1 MRKGNKMGKLCGNS
15 ILQHLKCQT
24 KSLCF
29 TRQWKEAKGE
39 AQRVLTDGRTE
50 AAPGPPPRAG
60 ARAGGAD
67 GGSVVKYLAGCLT
80 RSECSKCSLLLPP
93 PSHPRH
99 AGLSHSYERAKLF
112 LPRAFPASCALFP
125 LFLSPR
131 SFPSLSAA
139 SCDPWPSSFPSPLC
153 VSLEASR
160 WSSSEHSTRF
170 VAASLVFNIFFF
182 YLLGIFLPAH
192 EYVNFTRAG
201 TECITLTAVSS
212 VPSRV
217 PGATQR

>member
-1 MRKGNKMGKLCGNS
+1 MN
-15 ILQHLKCQT
+15 
-24 KSLCF
+24 
-29 TRQWKEAKGE
+29 
-39 AQRVLTDGRTE
+39 
-50 AAPGPPPRAG
+50 APSVRCCCLPPRT
-60 ARAGGAD
+60 
-67 GGSVVKYLAGCLT
+67 LATPAFPILT
-80 RSECSKCSLLLPP
+80 NP
-93 PSHPRH
+93 
-99 AGLSHSYERAKLF
+99 AKLF
-112 LPRAFPASCALFP
+112 LPRAFPASCASFP

-160 WSSSEHSTRF
+160 WSSSEHSSRF
-170 VAASLVFNIFFF
+170 VAASLVFNIYFF

>member
-15 ILQHLKCQT
+15 ILQHPKCQM

-67 GGSVVKYLAGCLT
+67 GGSVVKYRAGCLT

-93 PSHPRH
+93 PRTLATP
-99 AGLSHSYERAKLF
+99 
-112 LPRAFPASCALFP
+112 AFPILTNRPSYFCLE
-125 LFLSPR
+125 LSLHPAPYSR
-131 SFPSLSAA
+131 SS
-139 SCDPWPSSFPSPLC
+139 
-153 VSLEASR
+153 
-160 WSSSEHSTRF
+160 
-170 VAASLVFNIFFF
+170 
-182 YLLGIFLPAH
+182 FLPAASH
-192 EYVNFTRAG
+192 PSALPPV
-201 TECITLTAVSS
+201 TLGQAVSPARCVCLS
-212 VPSRV
+212 KRPV
-217 PGATQR
+217 GLLQNTHHDL

>member
-1 MRKGNKMGKLCGNS
+1 MGKLCGNS

-29 TRQWKEAKGE
+29 TQQWKEAKGE
-39 AQRVLTDGRTE
+39 AQRVLTDGLTE

-67 GGSVVKYLAGCLT
+67 GASVVKYRAGCLT

-99 AGLSHSYERAKLF
+99 AGLSHSYEPAKLF

-131 SFPSLSAA
+131 CFPSLSAA

-160 WSSSEHSTRF
+160 WSSSEHSSRF
-170 VAASLVFNIFFF
+170 VAASLVFNIYIF